1 MERAQAALGEAA
13 AALAAA
19 SGPSRGAAEQLHFGG
34 VRALIEG
41 QRWTA
46 TEKGQLLTQLGQTG
60 FSHDLVGAATEWL
73 CGGRT
78 KAKGQ
83 SYECFVELLTASTWH
98 VLLSPTESF
107 ASKFVMLMRHL
118 ERLGLRSPS
127 EPTFGMLAAFMFLAY
142 QRSGI
147 EKNSPTPQLLDVYL
161 QLAKTTWR
169 SPAYAAARGKAT
181 EFVGAPPPSAALFQQ
196 ERPTLCEKAFASEGP
211 VQPTIGLLE
220 TQVLGELI
228 SLRGNRNAAL
238 GAQATP
244 QRAALP
250 PTAFAPL
257 PPPSPMQSVAVA
269 AATIAATPPL
279 GAATPAALP
288 LGVIPTHNSRGGW
301 PNPAAAALVS
311 QRGPTT
317 PTPAAPAGEPAANIA
332 GEPAAMSGAAPAA
345 AASKLGDGAKVKAS
359 AVDVMVL
366 SSSESEVDA
375 KEAPQKKAK

>member
-19 SGPSRGAAEQLHFGG
+19 SGPSRGAAEQLHFGK

-46 TEKGQLLTQLGQTG
+46 TDKGQLLTQLGQTG

-73 CGGRT
+73 CGRRT
-78 KAKGQ
+78 K
-83 SYECFVELLTASTWH
+83 
-98 VLLSPTESF
+98 SF

-118 ERLGLRSPS
+118 ERLGLRNPS
-127 EPTFGMLAAFMFLAY
+127 EPTFGMLAACMFLACR
-142 QRSGI
+142 RSGI

-169 SPAYAAARGKAT
+169 SPAYTAARGKAT

-196 ERPTLCEKAFASEGP
+196 ERPTLREQAFASEGP

-220 TQVLGELI
+220 TQVLGKLI
-228 SLRGNRNAAL
+228 SLRGNRNATL

-250 PTAFAPL
+250 PTAFAHL

-288 LGVIPTHNSRGGW
+288 LGVIPTHNTRGGW
-301 PNPAAAALVS
+301 PNPAAAALS

-359 AVDVMVL
+359 AVDAMVL